1 MTITGAAGDRSK
13 FILCEKESPLPVF
26 IVKRLRST
34 YTLGLQ
40 RNLGR
45 AAWNHNHLS
54 RGRAFLHEPLA
65 AGDLPSRAEE
75 NWIESSVSD
84 SGTSCWHFG

>member
-1 MTITGAAGDRSK
+1 MTIIGAAGDRST

-40 RNLGR
+40 CNLGR
-45 AAWNHNHLS
+45 AA
-54 RGRAFLHEPLA
+54 
-65 AGDLPSRAEE
+65 
-75 NWIESSVSD
+75 
-84 SGTSCWHFG
+84 

>member
-1 MTITGAAGDRSK
+1 MSITGAAGDRSK

-45 AAWNHNHLS
+45 AA
-54 RGRAFLHEPLA
+54 
-65 AGDLPSRAEE
+65 
-75 NWIESSVSD
+75 
-84 SGTSCWHFG
+84 